1 MKPRTL
7 LAGLLLILF
16 ASTEIAQRAQAN
28 PVPVIGPYT
37 EINLPLE
44 DLPSIH
50 PQTLYNPV
58 IDDYPGGASLQ
69 ILYVVEDPRDV
80 PLARFGYWDQR
91 FQAAVGPI
99 HNIRPDH
106 EVYNEI
112 IAGLEKIHPQT
123 INVYLRVQAPDNT
136 QAEDPLINVA
146 NEFDRV
152 RPALNISSAN
162 YLDSPESDLLGES
175 LRCAALEYAGDTAP
189 YPIPDLLEGGDTL
202 NDQGL
207 YDPKAYAPP
216 RPWYPYQDKLLEPG
230 EVREGWISCLA
241 PDEPL
246 AEIEIYSYYT
256 SPAEATP
263 TPEPTAP
270 SPAPEDAC
278 VLVESFD
285 DPLCND
291 PDINCCLGA
300 TPAPVLTEFAPIFTE
315 AAASSTQENAAEI
328 GPQLEWNSF
337 FAWNFNAVSTFP
349 EEGVKVE
356 DVVLKWSNPAGETLS
371 DVGDA
376 VFKSVHIVQE
386 EISSNRYR
394 YHLVAEVEV
403 EPSSLTAE
411 ELSDFSLLG
420 VDADI
425 RVYETPRDASRIMT
439 LKIGWTIPPGEIN
452 TSWKNNLQETW
463 GEYTFTSDTI
473 SPLKGY
479 VFSLMEPFRWDR
491 GSGPQLTGRIVSK
504 AEDPD
509 NQPGSRELPSDLW
522 VTINARIPDSNFTNP
537 PHYNM
542 TRYPAQG
549 VRFTPM
555 THTASTTMCDV
566 VDCLDVVHVRDK
578 DRVERTVPILCP
590 GEWGNNL
597 LITGMRSKAVDYFG
611 ESPGLKTYPKTW
623 AHTERYDT
631 KTEIW
636 FFDGKILG
644 GLTPWWLD
652 GDKTYSSEAWSNN
665 LEGQI
670 VDANTGTILDLL
682 YREYDIDFLPVYA
695 QLPDQNIY
703 YAPVRDTML
712 GHGWM
717 PGLVEENLVIAGPNY
732 SRYISSNYTG
742 DIPEV
747 ISFDDK
753 LFLFE
758 DEGPLWDQACTRTLL
773 ENHATLQ
780 RYAPPNA
787 EIDTASSE
795 EHILTRI
802 LPGMDYPLTKPRMDG
817 EIFELGENGIPLFGY
832 TLKPTDV
839 KIIPG
844 RANKSII
851 YVPEEDHFYPA
862 EKRVSDN
869 NQIYFLRMNAV
880 SIPPGNSLVLVKIV
894 KDPPGGPVSCGEVN
908 HKIFQ
913 ISYPGYYPVSSQ
925 PGAFLRYTIDGFPVC
940 PEDFTETWL
949 IFKLPLLE
957 IKMDNLLFTMR
968 SEEYWN
974 MWKLD

>member
-1 MKPRTL
+1 MKTRTI
-7 LAGLLLILF
+7 LAGLLLILL
-16 ASTEIAQRAQAN
+16 SSSGIIHQAQAS
-28 PVPVIGPYT
+28 PDPPIGPYT

-44 DLPSIH
+44 DLPAIN
-50 PQTLYNPV
+50 PNTLYNPV

-69 ILYVVEDPRDV
+69 ILYVIEDPRDV
-80 PLARFGYWDQR
+80 PLARFGYWNER

-99 HNIRPDH
+99 RNILPDH
-106 EVYNEI
+106 EGYNETI
-112 IAGLEKIHPQT
+112 TKLQKIHPKT
-123 INVYLRVQAPDNT
+123 INIYLQVQAPDNA
-136 QAEDPLINVA
+136 QAVDPLIDVT

-162 YLDSPESDLLGES
+162 YLDSPKSDLLGES
-175 LRCAALEYAGDTAP
+175 LRCAALEYAGDVAP
-189 YPIPDLLEGGDTL
+189 YPIPDLLDGGDAL

-216 RPWYPYQDKLLEPG
+216 RPWYPYQDRLLEPG

-256 SPAEATP
+256 SLVEATP
-263 TPEPTAP
+263 TPEPTDP
-270 SPAPEDAC
+270 SPAPEDDC

-285 DPLCND
+285 DPLCDD
-291 PDINCCLGA
+291 PDITCCLGA
-300 TPAPVLTEFAPIFTE
+300 TPAPVLTDLAPELTE
-315 AAASSTQENAAEI
+315 AAAASTIENAAEI

-337 FAWNFNAVSTFP
+337 FAWNFNAVSNIP

-356 DVVLKWSNPAGETLS
+356 DVVLKFSNQAEETLS

-376 VFKSVHIVQE
+376 FFKSVHIVQE
-386 EISSNRYR
+386 EVPSNLYQ

-411 ELSDFSLLG
+411 DLSGFSLLG

-425 RVYETPRDASRIMT
+425 RVYENPRDASRIMT
-439 LKIGWTIPPGEIN
+439 LQIGSTIPPGEIN
-452 TSWKNNLQETW
+452 TSWKNNLQRIW
-463 GEYTFTSDTI
+463 GEYTFTSETN
-473 SPLKGY
+473 SPFEGY
-479 VFSLMEPFRWDR
+479 VFSLMEPKHWNHV
-491 GSGPQLTGRIVSK
+491 SGPQLTDQIVTR
-504 AEDPD
+504 ATNPVD
-509 NQPGSRELPSDLW
+509 QAGSRDLPSTLW
-522 VTINARIPDSNFTNP
+522 VTINARIPGSSFTNP

-542 TRYPAQG
+542 TRYPARG

-555 THTASTTMCDV
+555 TQTASTTMCDF
-566 VDCLDVVHVRDK
+566 VDCLDVYHVRDE

-597 LITGMRSKAVDYFG
+597 LITGMRSEAVNYFG
-611 ESPGLKTYPKTW
+611 EPPGLKTYPKTW
-623 AHTERYDT
+623 ADTERFGSR
-631 KTEIW
+631 TEIW

-652 GDKTYSSEAWSNN
+652 GDKHFSSGAWTNN

-670 VDANTGTILDLL
+670 VDAGTGAILDLQ
-682 YREYDIDFLPVYA
+682 YQQYDIDFLPVYTR
-695 QLPDQNIY
+695 LPDQSIY
-703 YAPVRDTML
+703 YAPVRDTRL

-717 PGLVEENLVIAGPNY
+717 PGLIDENLVIAGPNY
-732 SRYISSNYTG
+732 SRYISDNYTG
-742 DIPEV
+742 DIPE
-747 ISFDDK
+747 IIKFDDK

-758 DEGPLWDQACTRTLL
+758 NEGPLWAQACTRPVL
-773 ENHATLQ
+773 ENHASLD
-780 RYAPPNA
+780 RYAPLA
-787 EIDTASSE
+787 GKISAAGSE
-795 EHILTRI
+795 EHILARI
-802 LPGMDYPLTKPRMDG
+802 LPGMDYPLSKPRIDG
-817 EIFELGENGIPLFGY
+817 EIFHLGENGVPLFGY
-832 TLKPTDV
+832 ILKPTEV

-844 RANKSII
+844 RADKPIV
-851 YVPEEDHFYPA
+851 YVPEEDQFYPA

-869 NQIYFLRMNAV
+869 NQMYFLRVNAV
-880 SIPPGNSLVLVKIV
+880 SIPPGNSLVTVKL
-894 KDPPGGPVSCGEVN
+894 KKEPPGGPVGCGEVN

-913 ISYPGYYPVSSQ
+913 ISYPGHYPVSSQ

-940 PEDFTETWL
+940 PEDFSETWL

-957 IKMDNLLFTMR
+957 IEVENLLFTIR
-968 SEEYWN
+968 GEEYWN